1 MLMSGVLMVALSRR
15 GEPAPAQAPAVEELA
30 VSEAV
35 R

>member
-1 MLMSGVLMVALSRR
+1 MSGALMVALSRR
-15 GEPAPAQAPAVEELA
+15 GEPTPSEAPAVEELA